1 MAVGRPDR
9 VAEAVGE
16 VALAGPE
23 LGPTRGDEV
32 SARLEEIIRAPL
44 PPRPGLTAVGVN
56 VTL

>member
-1 MAVGRPDR
+1 VAVGRPDR

-23 LGPTRGDEV
+23 LVPTRGDEV
-32 SARLEEIIRAPL
+32 SERLEEIIRA